1 MLCQWLMVNGQ
12 WSMVNSHFIIYSP
25 HTPPLRE
32 ALRVLYLEAD
42 ERVYAR

>member
-1 MLCQWLMVNGQ
+1 MFVGRWWSLVIFHWLVVSG
-12 WSMVNSHFIIYSP
+12 NSF
-25 HTPPLRE
+25 TPPLRE